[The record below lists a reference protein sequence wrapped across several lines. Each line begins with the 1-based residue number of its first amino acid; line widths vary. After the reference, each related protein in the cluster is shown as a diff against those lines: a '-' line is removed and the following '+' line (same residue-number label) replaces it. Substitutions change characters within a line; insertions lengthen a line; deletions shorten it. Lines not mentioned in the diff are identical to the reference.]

1 MHPLPAALGE
11 WRNSVIP
18 GFCRPVTMHLPT
30 STTTLDDQQRPRD
43 SCGSDTVSLS
53 SLGEH
58 VFPPAAPAQQKQQRF
73 QRVTPARCTPYLVFS
88 AFTASLAMFLF
99 GYHISEL
106 SSAQYILTCAR
117 VDPAALAASPLG
129 LFGLPACI
137 AMSPTLDFGI
147 LSAMLSVGGLI
158 GSLAS
163 SRLCLRFGRKRVL
176 GANAVVLIASP
187 VVMALAP
194 GYWALALGRLLAGIG
209 AGAGASVNS
218 VYLADITPPHLRGLF
233 GSLSQ
238 VMLQLGLVACGLMN
252 MYFATL
258 ASWRITLAASLFP
271 AVLQLVCVPW
281 MAPSPKDVANALPAI
296 GEPGHVVGDA
306 RLVGLLIRLWG
317 AQTDP
322 SILDG
327 AVRKLVP
334 VAPAPLPVAEDEGSV
349 SDDGGTTLAAPSA
362 GTNALL
368 GGGKSDT
375 ERAPPPRFVGLG
387 EFLTSARY
395 RPSLIILSLAH
406 FSLQASGINVYFAY
420 SHSIL
425 TLLFDNDTA
434 NLVFV
439 LSIAYHVVAI
449 LACGR
454 LLDRWGRRP
463 LFLAAYAVMG
473 IAAFVLNAGTVMR
486 APVVALVAF
495 FGAVT
500 GFALGMGNVPYVLVS
515 EVVDGPAI
523 ASAAAVS
530 LTVNWSTQFFYLV
543 AFLPL
548 LAVIGSWVFVI
559 IGAITLVA
567 GLAAFFVV
575 PETIGM
581 TGAAVLDMLL
591 AQREIKAALG
601 KGGDDA
607 LGGGDKVFPADAAVV
622 DMRGD
627 TERVSLQSFEA
638 TTVAAE
644 DGDAT
649 AASRAMY
656 GSGYGPTPPELV
668 AAALQNTSSDESDAE
683 ESSSGSRSMS
693 AAVSA
698 ALAQAAAAAQW
709 AGHPAAGQQHFDGP
723 PRIAAPLRAGIPPPF
738 WNFSAPSA
746 PAAAGPATGAA
757 SSSGTSTS
765 AKAAR
770 KAKKV
775 AAEAAGASVASGS
788 KSPLPKAFYTPLQLG
803 LLSTLNKPK
812 LCDVQ
817 LRPGGA
823 KTPLFASR
831 AVLVASSP
839 FFRKLFTS
847 HEPSAGTEHEPGAL
861 AALLRFAD
869 AAMVRTN
876 SLLRKLVTKLAT
888 RVGLVMLRNKLP
900 KWRYDRGSRSLEANI
915 RRAGAGAAGGL
926 VTSGPA
932 NPASRHDEDEE
943 EDDEIPEQIEEVL
956 HVVLAGLRDRDTIVR
971 WSAAK
976 GVGRITYRLPEEL
989 AADVVQ
995 SVIDLFNENVHA
1007 SISGDSLDISGVS
1020 EHTWHGACLSI
1031 AELARR
1037 GLLLPAVLDT
1047 AMTWIQLALTFDIR
1061 RGNYSIGSPVRDA
1074 ACYVCWS
1081 FARAYAPDIMRPHVH
1096 RLAPSLVCVSMYDR
1110 EVHVRRAASA
1120 AFQENVGRQGI
1131 FPHGI
1136 DIVTAADFFTVGNR
1150 ASAFLVAGRA
1160 IAAFDEYH
1168 PYCVRYLLEN
1178 SVFHWDPAVRVLA
1191 AEALGVLVDLKP
1203 DIFQHLFDTLLPTI
1217 TSTELGTRHGSAVA
1231 LAEVILAAG
1240 SGVVTLAH
1248 ADAAVAQLRAI
1259 APAFLQTFGSE
1270 LTRQGALKL
1279 VAALA
1284 TVCAVPEATIDLLI
1298 PLIESSVE
1306 RKEVPLQEAAA
1317 ATAAAALRRVSP
1329 ARLAAVVGWWVH
1341 AARPSGDQVARR
1353 GYALALGEV
1362 AMPLDLS
1369 VQTVEALIASTE
1381 NLAKPQIDA
1390 EAKKNALQAVGK
1402 HVVQHGAALPPAT
1415 VARIVAAFLGA
1426 LDDYTTTSHG
1436 DVGSW
1441 VRMEAMAGLALVVE
1455 HAVLADPAAVVPAIA
1470 RGVVHQTLS
1479 KIDRV
1484 REVAGPVLARL
1495 LAAQQAAGHIP
1506 AVDVLQR
1513 VVAPAAGGPSLDW
1526 SNSASVLAAVAP
1538 VLAEPFYRE
1547 TAVLGY
1553 LLCMGGMTESL
1564 VKAAGQVLM
1573 DHLEGLAD
1581 DDAALAA
1588 ATDAILA
1595 TLTSN
1600 YRVDRVVLP
1609 VLTALDIL
1617 YANQSVL
1624 YAPDAFH
1631 AGVYAAVRREIAKV
1645 KDVNKILAAF
1655 KVLGGLAGVPHRET
1669 RTCAARYLAQQTCH
1683 VYPRVRKGAAE
1694 TLLACAPIYAQ
1705 ACEDDGGDAGVRDVD
1720 RVTTLLTEVDWTLP
1734 IADVK
1739 AHRDELY
1746 AMLGVD
1752 GVVLPPVPD
1761 A

>member
-1 MHPLPAALGE
+1 MNSAEGMDAYIEDASDDPLVTGE
-11 WRNSVIP
+11 P
-18 GFCRPVTMHLPT
+18 C
-30 STTTLDDQQRPRD
+30 
-43 SCGSDTVSLS
+43 
-53 SLGEH
+53 
-58 VFPPAAPAQQKQQRF
+58 
-73 QRVTPARCTPYLVFS
+73 
-88 AFTASLAMFLF
+88 
-99 GYHISEL
+99 
-106 SSAQYILTCAR
+106 QYTYFAE
-117 VDPAALAASPLG
+117 
-129 LFGLPACI
+129 
-137 AMSPTLDFGI
+137 
-147 LSAMLSVGGLI
+147 
-158 GSLAS
+158 
-163 SRLCLRFGRKRVL
+163 
-176 GANAVVLIASP
+176 
-187 VVMALAP
+187 
-194 GYWALALGRLLAGIG
+194 
-209 AGAGASVNS
+209 
-218 VYLADITPPHLRGLF
+218 ADEF
-233 GSLSQ
+233 K
-238 VMLQLGLVACGLMN
+238 
-252 MYFATL
+252 ATL
-258 ASWRITLAASLFP
+258 AAGLALEASLLAEPPTTDP
-271 AVLQLVCVPW
+271 A
-281 MAPSPKDVANALPAI
+281 VANA
-296 GEPGHVVGDA
+296 GE
-306 RLVGLLIRLWG
+306 
-317 AQTDP
+317 
-322 SILDG
+322 
-327 AVRKLVP
+327 
-334 VAPAPLPVAEDEGSV
+334 
-349 SDDGGTTLAAPSA
+349 SA
-362 GTNALL
+362 L
-368 GGGKSDT
+368 
-375 ERAPPPRFVGLG
+375 
-387 EFLTSARY
+387 
-395 RPSLIILSLAH
+395 
-406 FSLQASGINVYFAY
+406 
-420 SHSIL
+420 
-425 TLLFDNDTA
+425 
-434 NLVFV
+434 
-439 LSIAYHVVAI
+439 
-449 LACGR
+449 
-454 LLDRWGRRP
+454 
-463 LFLAAYAVMG
+463 
-473 IAAFVLNAGTVMR
+473 
-486 APVVALVAF
+486 
-495 FGAVT
+495 
-500 GFALGMGNVPYVLVS
+500 
-515 EVVDGPAI
+515 
-523 ASAAAVS
+523 
-530 LTVNWSTQFFYLV
+530 YL

-548 LAVIGSWVFVI
+548 HRTLAKYHAQPQLMDAHLAAIIAPVMDLIRTHYLAPTRATVFAH
-559 IGAITLVA
+559 GAFNLLI
-567 GLAAFFVV
+567 GLANARGPKYIVKFFSHEVADLEGLLRLVVAVHSSAFHLWPVRYMLLLWMSFVTLLPFEITRLGTKGHERGIV
-575 PETIGM
+575 ARVLETAKGFLAY
-581 TGAAVLDMLL
+581 TGKERDGAAMLIGRLVSRVDVAPTELPAFVAWAEAELD
-591 AQREIKAALG
+591 AKPN
-601 KGGDDA
+601 
-607 LGGGDKVFPADAAVV
+607 VFK
-622 DMRGD
+622 
-627 TERVSLQSFEA
+627 
-638 TTVAAE
+638 
-644 DGDAT
+644 
-649 AASRAMY
+649 
-656 GSGYGPTPPELV
+656 
-668 AAALQNTSSDESDAE
+668 
-683 ESSSGSRSMS
+683 
-693 AAVSA
+693 
-698 ALAQAAAAAQW
+698 
-709 AGHPAAGQQHFDGP
+709 
-723 PRIAAPLRAGIPPPF
+723 
-738 WNFSAPSA
+738 
-746 PAAAGPATGAA
+746 ATGILQ
-757 SSSGTSTS
+757 TLCCIL
-765 AKAAR
+765 KF
-770 KAKKV
+770 
-775 AAEAAGASVASGS
+775 AER
-788 KSPLPKAFYTPLQLG
+788 G
-803 LLSTLNKPK
+803 LLLPH
-812 LCDVQ
+812 LDQ
-817 LRPGGA
+817 
-823 KTPLFASR
+823 
-831 AVLVASSP
+831 
-839 FFRKLFTS
+839 
-847 HEPSAGTEHEPGAL
+847 L

-876 SLLRKLVTKLAT
+876 SLLRKLVAKLAT

-932 NPASRHDEDEE
+932 NPAPSREEEDEDE
-943 EDDEIPEQIEEVL
+943 EIPEQIEEVL

-1007 SISGDSLDISGVS
+1007 STATGNLDISGVS

-1513 VVAPAAGGPSLDW
+1513 VVAPAAGDPSLDW